1 MMGLTKIV
9 AIRAAMNNGLSKV
22 WIEIFPDVKP
32 VPRPLVELREIIDPN
47 WLAGFVN
54 GDGCF
59 HISICT
65 SLVK

>member
-1 MMGLTKIV
+1 
-9 AIRAAMNNGLSKV
+9 
-22 WIEIFPDVKP
+22 
-32 VPRPLVELREIIDPN
+32 LVELREIIDPN